1 MSPESQVPLSEDTV
15 PAYLVALGVIPE
27 GIGVSIENP
36 GEGNINWV
44 RRARPD
50 SGPSWIVKQARP
62 ALERFPEYRVSTDR
76 IRIEARYYETVAP
89 FDSEHLCPRV
99 HHFDDPQRVLVLED
113 LGQAERLDQALARGA
128 ALDHAF
134 RSLGRF
140 LGAVH
145 QASHRDDALIERFA
159 NDEMRRLH
167 GEHIFQIPYR
177 WNPDRQNEFGLA
189 SRVAERAVEIQRD
202 RDLVALIDACYA
214 RYLEPSG
221 ALVHADV
228 QPTNILLDEDRPRLI
243 DPEIAHVGDPA
254 FDVGILLA
262 HLLLHGVARDQRVAA
277 VQSARE
283 TWTAYA
289 GAHGSDEAPEFSDAI
304 RYAGIE
310 LLRRSI
316 GAARTPE
323 SEREDVALPLI
334 ELGVALVKS
343 PPGAPDDLARVV

>member
-1 MSPESQVPLSEDTV
+1 MSPETQVPLSEDTL

-27 GIGVSIENP
+27 GVQVSVEDP
-36 GEGNINWV
+36 GAGNINWV

-62 ALERFPEYRVSTDR
+62 ALERFPEYSVSTDR

-89 FDSEHLCPRV
+89 LDSEHLCPTV

-113 LGQAERLDQALARGA
+113 LGQAERMDRALTRGA
-128 ALDHAF
+128 EIDRAC

-145 QASHRDDALIERFA
+145 QASHRDSALVERFA

-167 GEHIFQIPYR
+167 GDHIFHLPYR
-177 WNPDRQNEFGLA
+177 PNEFPLA
-189 SRVAERAVEIQRD
+189 SRVAERAAEIRRD
-202 RDLVALIDACYA
+202 RSLVANIHARYA
-214 RYLEPSG
+214 RYMEPRG

-228 QPTNILLDEDRPRLI
+228 QPSNILLAADRPRLI

-254 FDVGILLA
+254 FDVGVLLA
-262 HLLLHGVARDQRVAA
+262 HLLLHGVARNQRVAA
-277 VQSARE
+277 ARSARA

-289 GAHGSDEAPEFSDAI
+289 NAHDRGDLPEFADVT

-323 SEREDVALPLI
+323 SEREDIALRLI
-334 ELGVALVKS
+334 ELGIALVRS
-343 PPGAPDDLARVV
+343 PPGTPDVLARLV